1 MSMETSSRHWL
12 RTSNVGERTA
22 VQSKAKILELADRF
36 PANGRGRILVVD
48 DEPSIRELLSHF
60 LEEQGYECLVAENGD
75 RAREL
80 LGRYPCDLVISD
92 IRMPKVTG
100 IDLLDHVHQAYP
112 ELPVILITAVA
123 DLETAVDAM
132 KQGAVDYITKPF
144 NLAKVAA
151 SVEGALQVR
160 LRRLHEV
167 QLTARLQEM
176 LESRSWALDSALRTL
191 NLERDMTL
199 EALVKALDARES
211 ETRDHSLRVQALTV
225 RLAQEFAL
233 PAQEIEAIARG
244 SLLHDIGKIGISDSI
259 LLKPGK
265 LTEEEWVEMKKHPV
279 LGYEI
284 LRGIDYLEP
293 AAELV
298 LRHHERWDGSGYPD
312 GLRELEIPFSARLF
326 AVIDSYDAM
335 TSDRPYRPARPPA
348 EARRELAELSGKL
361 YDPRAVEAFLAIPQ
375 AEIEAIVQHIAESR
389 HKRSD

>member
-1 MSMETSSRHWL
+1 MET
-12 RTSNVGERTA
+12 NA
-22 VQSKAKILELADRF
+22 QILEFPDRF
-36 PANGRGRILVVD
+36 LVNGRGRILVVD
-48 DEPSIRELLSHF
+48 DEQSIRELLSQF
-60 LEEQGYECLVAENGD
+60 LEGQGYECLVAENGA

-80 LGRYPCDLVISD
+80 LGHYPCDLVISD
-92 IRMPKVTG
+92 IRMPKATG

-151 SVEGALQVR
+151 SVQHALQVR
-160 LRRLHEV
+160 LQRLQEG

-191 NLERDMTL
+191 DLERDMTL

-211 ETRDHSLRVQALTV
+211 ETRHHSLRVQALTV
-225 RLAQEFAL
+225 RLAREFTL
-233 PAQEIEAIARG
+233 SDEEMEGIARG

-265 LTEEEWVEMKKHPV
+265 LTEEEWLEMRKHPV

-312 GLRELEIPFSARLF
+312 GLREFDIPFSARLF

-335 TSDRPYRPARPPA
+335 TSNRPYRKARPPA
-348 EARRELAELSGKL
+348 AARRELAELAGKL
-361 YDPRAVEAFLAIPQ
+361 YDPQAVEAFLAIPQ
-375 AEIEAIVQHIAESR
+375 DELDAVVAHIDEH
-389 HKRSD
+389 HKKQSD